1 MRLEA
6 NESIYR
12 HCEITQQWF
21 CCWIAIYCL
30 FVFFFI
36 CSRFPRKIE
45 LTGRGN
51 EVETLPKITDKWWI
65 ICSFAILL
73 KRSGIS
79 LEKKKVNVPWVLKWI
94 DWAAGARRPLPGGRD
109 ATAVT
114 RGPWRGGRD
123 AGALTRGPGRGVR
136 GAKSRDAWAGARGPG
151 RGGPDAGAGTRGSGR
166 RGRMKWSATFSSAF
180 SRSVGGNWQR
190 WRGRRRRRQRPA
202 LMSTN
207 NDVNNVTMCG
217 RMHASLPAHMLEITG
232 YTKPEL
238 GLSGVSSFKQLD

>member
-151 RGGPDAGAGTRGSGR
+151 RGGRDAGAPTRGPERGGPGAGAEWSGAR
-166 RGRMKWSATFSSAF
+166 HFHRHFQGRLGEIGS
-180 SRSVGGNWQR
+180 GGGGGGGGGSGPR
-190 WRGRRRRRQRPA
+190 WCQPTM
-202 LMSTN
+202 MS
-207 NDVNNVTMCG
+207 
-217 RMHASLPAHMLEITG
+217 ITLQCAAG
-232 YTKPEL
+232 CMRACQHTC
-238 GLSGVSSFKQLD
+238 